1 MKTRIEPLSPP
12 YEEKTEELLASM
24 MPPGVPPIALFRTLA
39 HNPRI
44 SEKLRNGSLIDRG
57 ALTLRE
63 REIIIDRTTALCKAE
78 YEWGVHIAFFAEKIK
93 LTPEQITSL
102 VSGKADDDVWTASES
117 ALIQAA
123 DDLHKETQITDT
135 TWEKLQAHFSAEQ
148 IIEVIAIVGY
158 YHTISFIANGL
169 KIENEPFGAKFADYQ
184 A

>member
-1 MKTRIEPLSPP
+1 MKARIEPLSPP

-44 SEKLRNGSLIDRG
+44 SEKLRNGSLLDRG

-93 LTPEQITSL
+93 LTREQITSL
-102 VSGKADDDVWTASES
+102 VFGKADDAVWTASES
-117 ALIQAA
+117 ALIQAS
-123 DDLHKETQITDT
+123 DDLHNEAQITDT
-135 TWEKLQAHFSAEQ
+135 TWEKLYAHFSAEQ
-148 IIEVIAIVGY
+148 IIEIIAVAGY
-158 YHTISFIANGL
+158 YHTISFMVNGL
-169 KIENEPFGAKFADYQ
+169 QIENEPFGAKFADYQ
-184 A
+184 P